1 MQAPA
6 HPHDAAHPTS
16 GETPGSSRDEG
27 GPQSTGVCWLRVE
40 RRKARAGASTSAG
53 AAAIWPQSTGICR
66 LRGEPRQC
74 GDRAHRLVAPSLA
87 PTGERRPSRACLRPI
102 PAPPRLSPVGCPW
115 LRRCCPTR
123 FDGNGWC
130 RRSASCTPPKRSTPR
145 SRRTSMQGDFVR
157 AVHGCTAPACW
168 SRTRNHA
175 ADEIP
180 LQRRLPPGARLFTRP
195 AAAPPEAR
203 PSRDAL
209 AAAASGIEPGM
220 ARPITAGVPARLR
233 PWPWAAGPAW

>member
-1 MQAPA
+1 MP
-6 HPHDAAHPTS
+6 
-16 GETPGSSRDEG
+16 SR
-27 GPQSTGVCWLRVE
+27 TRL
-40 RRKARAGASTSAG
+40 KRAGAH
-53 AAAIWPQSTGICR
+53 W

-74 GDRAHRLVAPSLA
+74 GLKALEFSPSGGAAAVRGSGASPDSAIHGSNRRAQAIHGLLA
-87 PTGERRPSRACLRPI
+87 PD
-102 PAPPRLSPVGCPW
+102 PRTAASFATSMSVASS
-115 LRRCCPTR
+115 CCPTR
-123 FDGNGWC
+123 FDANGWC

-145 SRRTSMQGDFVR
+145 SRRTSLQGDFVR